1 MQRQVVPVK
10 RKDLFKLLGLNDPL
24 DIVDPTEVKLHHFRA
39 IRQFS
44 PATERGAA
52 RIALHFEP
60 NLGEDLCCPTV
71 IQSEAAYQLASVSG
85 G

>member
-1 MQRQVVPVK
+1 MLMQIFDFLIDCPTQVVPVK

-24 DIVDPTEVKLHHFRA
+24 DIVDPTEVKLRHFRA

-44 PATERGAA
+44 PATERGA

-60 NLGEDLCCPTV
+60 NLAEDLCL
-71 IQSEAAYQLASVSG
+71 SHRH
-85 G
+85 